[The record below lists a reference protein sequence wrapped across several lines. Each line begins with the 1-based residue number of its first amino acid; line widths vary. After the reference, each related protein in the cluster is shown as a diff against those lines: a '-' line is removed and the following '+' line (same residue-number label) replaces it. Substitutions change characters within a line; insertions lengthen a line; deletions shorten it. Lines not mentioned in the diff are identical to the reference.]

1 MAENVHGAATQVRK
15 SAAPQLEITQGE
27 NTGDKF
33 KLKFD
38 TKLGRERDNDIVLLD
53 AKVSRYHAQISLDA
67 GQWVLSDLNSA
78 NGTLVNG
85 IAIAGP
91 VALNSGDLLRVGETE
106 LKFTFPGQPDAV
118 PAPSPQPQAEPA
130 AAAAIPSPVPQPAVT
145 PSASTPTRTT
155 PPRLAWIA
163 GGLIL
168 LVCFA
173 AVLVIYLATNRFAD
187 GEATVAENPLPAES
201 DSGETGDSTSDQPIS
216 ADGAPEQLALVYE
229 DDFSDSFGG
238 WDDAFDTYTRKVYG
252 NNRYQ
257 IEVNA
262 SNLVAWGLA
271 NRDVADFE
279 MEVEAKLEDGDQKN
293 SYGLLIRFQDRDNFY
308 RFDISGDG
316 YFLLSKFVDGEW
328 STLVDWTKSE
338 FISTDGS
345 ANILRIAAFG
355 PDITVWS
362 NGQELASV
370 TDDSLTHG
378 NFGFFAGTFAE
389 PYVWVSYDNLK
400 LWTPP
405 GNELTLIPT
414 ATRPGVAAAAV
425 AEVSTPQPSPTSI
438 STTSTPTPASDVSEE
453 AEIALV
459 DGSSDSP
466 LPTPTVTT
474 TVASTSEPTGEP
486 TDEPTPTPVPL
497 PEYASRDQTLA
508 RGETRA
514 TGRIVFP
521 IYDAE
526 RATYDIYMANI
537 ADGSGM
543 TLIQA
548 DASQPALTPDGTDI
562 AYRSWQADR
571 RGLFARALTEED
583 TDAWGFDL
591 FFESARPQYSPI
603 DGSLMYHSRKSG
615 REPAIYQL
623 VDGVGE
629 VMRHD
634 GFPVQGKSPKWSP
647 DGQQFVYSSC
657 IGGNC
662 GIVLSSVVG
671 GGPKLITDHPSD
683 TNPEISPDGSTVIFM
698 SERGGNWEIYRV
710 DIDGDNLVALTS
722 DSASDGLPTW
732 SPDGSKIAFVSNRD
746 GEWAIWDM
754 EPDGTDK
761 RRHFALDGSVDGV
774 VQHDR
779 ANSLGWVEEN
789 IDWIP

>member
-1 MAENVHGAATQVRK
+1 MADNISGAATQSSK
-15 SAAPQLEITQGE
+15 SAAPQLQITQGE
-27 NTGDKF
+27 NMGDKF

-38 TKLGRERDNDIVLLD
+38 TKIGRERDNDVVLLD
-53 AKVSRYHAQISLDA
+53 AKVSRYHAQISLQS
-67 GQWVLSDLNSA
+67 GQWLLSDLDSA
-78 NGTLVNG
+78 NGTLLNG
-85 IAIAGP
+85 ITIASP
-91 VALNSGDLLRVGETE
+91 VALQEGDRVQVGETE
-106 LKFTFPGQPDAV
+106 LTFMMPGQPK
-118 PAPSPQPQAEPA
+118 QPV
-130 AAAAIPSPVPQPAVT
+130 AAIPTPSVSPSQPATTAPPVAT
-145 PSASTPTRTT
+145 PPSRNA

-173 AVLVIYLATNRFAD
+173 AVLVIYLATSRITGD
-187 GEATVAENPLPAES
+187 DEPSVAEG
-201 DSGETGDSTSDQPIS
+201 DVSGTVVSEEGNTTGDPS
-216 ADGAPEQLALVYE
+216 APADASSEQLVLVYE

-293 SYGLLIRFQDRDNFY
+293 SYGLLIRFLDRNNFY

-316 YFLLSKFVDGEW
+316 YFLLSKFVEGNW
-328 STLVDWTKSE
+328 TTLVDWTASE
-338 FISTDGS
+338 YISTDGS
-345 ANILRIAAFG
+345 ANILKIAAFG
-355 PDITVWS
+355 PDIKVWV

-370 TDDSLTHG
+370 SDDALTHG

-389 PYVWVSYDNLK
+389 PYAWISFDNLK
-400 LWTPP
+400 LWTPQSQQ
-405 GNELTLIPT
+405 LTLIPT
-414 ATRPGVAAAAV
+414 ATRPGGVAVAAVDESLPTA
-425 AEVSTPQPSPTSI
+425 TPFPTVVNV
-438 STTSTPTPASDVSEE
+438 TSTPIVEETEELIAESVSE
-453 AEIALV
+453 
-459 DGSSDSP
+459 SP
-466 LPTPTVTT
+466 LSTPTI
-474 TVASTSEPTGEP
+474 STSVTLTPEPTA
-486 TDEPTPTPVPL
+486 TPVPL

-508 RGETRA
+508 RGEEKA

-521 IYDAE
+521 VYDPE
-526 RATYDIYMANI
+526 RSTYDIYMADI
-537 ADGSGM
+537 ADGSNL

-548 DASQPALTPDGTDI
+548 NASQPALTIDGSEI

-571 RGLFARALTEED
+571 RGLYARPLDGED

-591 FFESARPQYSPI
+591 FFESARPQFSPA
-603 DGSLMYHSRKSG
+603 DSSLIFHSRKSG
-615 REPAIYQL
+615 REPATYRIIN
-623 VDGVGE
+623 GVAE
-629 VMRHD
+629 VMRRE
-634 GFPVQGKSPKWSP
+634 GFPIQGKSPKWSP

-662 GIVLSSVVG
+662 GIVISSVDG
-671 GGPKLITDHPSD
+671 GAPKLITDHPSD
-683 TNPEISPDGSTVIFM
+683 TNPEISPDGSTVVFM

-710 DIDGDNLVALTS
+710 DIDGENLAALTS
-722 DSASDGLPTW
+722 DSSSDGLPTW
-732 SPDGSKIAFVSNRD
+732 SPDGSRIAFVSNRD

-754 EPDGTDK
+754 DANGGGK
-761 RRHFALDGSVDGV
+761 RRHFTLNGSVDGV

-779 ANSLGWVEEN
+779 TNSFGWVEEN

>member
-438 STTSTPTPASDVSEE
+438 SATSTPTPASDVSEE

-722 DSASDGLPTW
+722 DSA
-732 SPDGSKIAFVSNRD
+732 
-746 GEWAIWDM
+746 
-754 EPDGTDK
+754 
-761 RRHFALDGSVDGV
+761 
-774 VQHDR
+774 
-779 ANSLGWVEEN
+779 
-789 IDWIP
+789 

>member
-1 MAENVHGAATQVRK
+1 MAENVHGAATQARK

-27 NTGDKF
+27 NRGDKF

-67 GQWVLSDLNSA
+67 GQWVLTDLSSA
-78 NGTLVNG
+78 NGTIING

-91 VALNSGDLLRVGETE
+91 VALQSGDLLRVGETE
-106 LKFTFPGQPDAV
+106 LKFTFPGQPEAAAV
-118 PAPSPQPQAEPA
+118 PSPQMVAEPA
-130 AAAAIPSPVPQPAVT
+130 VAAAMPASAPQPGAAA
-145 PSASTPTRTT
+145 PAAGRTA

-173 AVLVIYLATNRFAD
+173 AVLVIYLVSNRFSD
-187 GEATVAENPLPAES
+187 GEAAVAEGTVPAEGTS
-201 DSGETGDSTSDQPIS
+201 ADAGEQANDQPV
-216 ADGAPEQLALVYE
+216 APDGAPEQLALVYE

-293 SYGLLIRFQDRDNFY
+293 SYGLLLRFQDRDNFY

-328 STLVDWTKSE
+328 STLVDWTESE

-345 ANILRIAAFG
+345 ANILKIAAFG
-355 PDITVWS
+355 PEIRVWA

-370 TDDSLTHG
+370 RDDSLTHG

-389 PYVWVSYDNLK
+389 PYVWVSFDNLK
-400 LWTPP
+400 LWTPQ

-414 ATRPGVAAAAV
+414 ATRPGVAVAV
-425 AEVSTPQPSPTSI
+425 AGGATPLPTPSPI
-438 STTSTPTPASDVSEE
+438 STINTPTPASDVSEA
-453 AEIALV
+453 AEIALAE
-459 DGSSDSP
+459 GGNDSP
-466 LPTPTVTT
+466 IPTPTLTT
-474 TVASTSEPTGEP
+474 AEEATSEPTSEATSEP
-486 TDEPTPTPVPL
+486 TATPVPL

-508 RGETRA
+508 RGEA
-514 TGRIVFP
+514 KAIGRIVFP
-521 IYDAE
+521 IYDPE
-526 RATYDIYMANI
+526 RSTYDIYMANI
-537 ADGSGM
+537 ADGSGL
-543 TLIQA
+543 TLIQP
-548 DASQPALTPDGTDI
+548 DASQPALTTDGTDI

-571 RGLFARALTEED
+571 RGLFARSLDEKD

-591 FFESARPQYSPI
+591 FFESARPQFSPV
-603 DGSLMYHSRKSG
+603 DNNLMYHSRKSG
-615 REPAIYQL
+615 REPAIYEL
-623 VDGVGE
+623 VNGVGE
-629 VMRHD
+629 VMRQE

-662 GIVLSSVVG
+662 GIVLNTIVG

-683 TNPEISPDGSTVIFM
+683 TNPEISPDGSTVVFM

-710 DIDGDNLVALTS
+710 DISGDNLAALTS
-722 DSASDGLPTW
+722 DSSSDGLPTW
-732 SPDGSKIAFVSNRD
+732 SPDGAKIAFVSNRD
-746 GEWAIWDM
+746 AEWAIWDM
-754 EPDGTDK
+754 NPDGTDK
-761 RRHFALDGSVDGV
+761 RRHFALDGSVDGI

>member
-1 MAENVHGAATQVRK
+1 MRK

-53 AKVSRYHAQISLDA
+53 AKVSRYHAQITLEG

-78 NGTLVNG
+78 NGTLVND

-91 VALNSGDLLRVGETE
+91 VALQSGDRLRVGETE
-106 LKFTFPGQPDAV
+106 LKFTFPGQPEATSAPPQTLTE
-118 PAPSPQPQAEPA
+118 PAPA
-130 AAAAIPSPVPQPAVT
+130 AAMPSPAPQPVA
-145 PSASTPTRTT
+145 PASTARTT

-173 AVLVIYLATNRFAD
+173 AVLVIYLASNRFAGSETAVVED
-187 GEATVAENPLPAES
+187 PIPAEEG
-201 DSGETGDSTSDQPIS
+201 DSGDTGDSAGDQPLS
-216 ADGAPEQLALVYE
+216 ADGASEQLALVYE

-293 SYGLLIRFQDRDNFY
+293 SYGLLFRFQDRDNFY

-328 STLVDWTKSE
+328 STLVDWTESE

-345 ANILRIAAFG
+345 ANILRIAAVG
-355 PDITVWS
+355 PEITVWS
-362 NGQELASV
+362 NGQKLASV
-370 TDDSLTHG
+370 IDDSLTHG

-405 GNELTLIPT
+405 GDELTLIPT
-414 ATRPGVAAAAV
+414 ATRPGVAVAAV
-425 AEVSTPQPSPTSI
+425 AELSTPQPSPTFI
-438 STTSTPTPASDVSEE
+438 SATGTPTPATDVSEK
-453 AEIALV
+453 AEMALV
-459 DGSSDSP
+459 EGSSDSP
-466 LPTPTVTT
+466 LPSPTVVTT
-474 TVASTSEPTGEP
+474 AVSTSEPTAEPTGEATGEP
-486 TDEPTPTPVPL
+486 TATPVPL
-497 PEYASRDQTLA
+497 PEYASRDQTLG
-508 RGETRA
+508 RGEVKA

-521 IYDAE
+521 IYDPE
-526 RATYDIYMANI
+526 RSTYDIYMANI
-537 ADGSGM
+537 ADGSDL
-543 TLIQA
+543 TLIQP
-548 DASQPALTPDGTDI
+548 DASQPAMTTDGTQI

-571 RGLFARALTEED
+571 RGLFARSLDEKD

-591 FFESARPQYSPI
+591 FFESARPQFSPI
-603 DGSLMYHSRKSG
+603 DNNLMYHSRKSG
-615 REPAIYQL
+615 REPAIYEL

-629 VMRHD
+629 VMRQQ

-683 TNPEISPDGSTVIFM
+683 TNPEISPDGSAVVFM

-710 DIDGDNLVALTS
+710 DINGDNLVALTS

-746 GEWAIWDM
+746 AEWAVWDM
-754 EPDGTDK
+754 DPDGTDK